1 MLITQHISAQVTTYT
16 EHVCRDVGLPVVAV
30 RLAAGPGHCL
40 TGQPSVHHEP
50 STRGGILTSPL
61 SPETR
66 SHLCL
71 LALSRSRCQLCTAR
85 YTCTPGMQIFSQV
98 SRTVWQETG
107 TRVTC
112 VLRITITGWRHLAAA
127 PDFRDVMRV
136 MMRLSRPWSLS
147 LVFPRGLWFTTDHMT
162 GNSWL
167 RIPPGPDGA
176 VEQARSSGS
185 WLGPGPG
192 SIMHTLC
199 YAHMPPAPRSDWRT
213 QCETGLWLVQPGW
226 SCTDEP
232 ISPQILEAYDL
243 IEAARGG
250 GWPCVQ
256 CRPGSDH
263 CSPPWPPAMGNL
275 ATSGIRQYWDRD
287 QYWLDTPHCQSLSL
301 SLMAPRPARA
311 NVSMNWSARHNK

>member
-1 MLITQHISAQVTTYT
+1 MSPAPGGASWPRLCHRRLGVISVSWLCQGL
-16 EHVCRDVGLPVVAV
+16 DVSCALLGTPAHQGCKYFRKCPGLFD
-30 RLAAGPGHCL
+30 R
-40 TGQPSVHHEP
+40 
-50 STRGGILTSPL
+50 
-61 SPETR
+61 
-66 SHLCL
+66 
-71 LALSRSRCQLCTAR
+71 
-85 YTCTPGMQIFSQV
+85 
-98 SRTVWQETG
+98 QETG

-185 WLGPGPG
+185 WLGPGQG

-213 QCETGLWLVQPGW
+213 QCDTGLWLVQPGW